1 MTLLF
6 RILYIYIC
14 IYVKINHGWVKMGV
28 KQLGQ
33 QGRKGWYLDSFATLF
48 LLSNPDKPNTTLL
61 VPDAGLHIEIIKLC
75 HFENFL
81 S

>member
-6 RILYIYIC
+6 RILYIYIYMYIC
-14 IYVKINHGWVKMGV
+14 ENKSWVGEN
-28 KQLGQ
+28 G
-33 QGRKGWYLDSFATLF
+33 GEATWAARPQRMIF
-48 LLSNPDKPNTTLL
+48 KFSNPDKPNTTLL